1 MATILQ
7 LIVVNYSAEYSNCQ
21 VGYKD
26 LVIHTSYVCCMI
38 YKSPDWVN
46 ECTKM
51 NTDLKYEYL

>member
-26 LVIHTSYVCCMI
+26 LVIHTSYVCM
-38 YKSPDWVN
+38 YVA
-46 ECTKM
+46 
-51 NTDLKYEYL
+51 